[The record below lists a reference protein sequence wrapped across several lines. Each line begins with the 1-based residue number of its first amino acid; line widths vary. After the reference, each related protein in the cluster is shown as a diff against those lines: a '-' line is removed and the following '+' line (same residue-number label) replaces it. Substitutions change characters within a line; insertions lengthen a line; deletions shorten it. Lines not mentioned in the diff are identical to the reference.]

1 MEKSRAVATQ
11 PSSCEM
17 PIHHEAASS
26 AATLEAILLIGMLC
40 RAGKFP
46 IHPVSISSQC
56 QPINELLLS
65 FFLYFCPPISQTGE
79 TVQRSTAAPGW
90 G

>member
-40 RAGKFP
+40 KAGKFP
-46 IHPVSISSQC
+46 IHPDSISSRC
-56 QPINELLLS
+56 QPINELLLHS
-65 FFLYFCPPISQTGE
+65 CLCFCTPHITD
-79 TVQRSTAAPGW
+79 R
-90 G
+90 

>member
-40 RAGKFP
+40 KASQFP
-46 IHPVSISSQC
+46 IHSDSISSHC
-56 QPINELLLS
+56 QPIKQLLL
-65 FFLYFCPPISQTGE
+65 YFASLLLLPPPHITD
-79 TVQRSTAAPGW
+79 R
-90 G
+90 